1 MKNPLAKYPTAV
13 PLLLFLVSL
22 VTFKVEAQVKV
33 SKISGQEL
41 APGKNGIVYMLP
53 RTQIHVELTVKKTQ
67 QNPGPLAEFAEDY
80 LGLDNVIRKETVSY
94 SAEDARIWTTCEP
107 DPGQVYLIEK
117 EEKSSGETWISFG
130 DKSPVLTLEKFGKDN
145 GPAGFSSWDEALFKD
160 IDSKYLFRKYTDA
173 PNREVIDTVIKK
185 VSIDTLVIEQMT
197 FNRTME
203 EFTDEEK
210 AKEAVEKIKQLDQDK
225 YNLLV
230 GYQETTYS
238 RGALEFMYNKLE
250 EERLEY
256 LRLFTGV
263 TVTEKLKFEFDVFPD
278 ETKEEQEYTLAGLS
292 KVKGLATP
300 DGQNDIMISLK
311 TDQGRI
317 TQAAPAPGFASG
329 IAYRIP
335 ASAQAAL
342 YYQGKELVSKR
353 LEVLQLGSVLRLPP
367 DFRRIEFDL
376 ETGGLKSVVLE

>member
-1 MKNPLAKYPTAV
+1 MKNPLAKYLTAV
-13 PLLLFLVSL
+13 PLLLFLSL
-22 VTFKVEAQVKV
+22 ASHRIEAQVKV
-33 SKISGQEL
+33 TKITGQEL
-41 APGKNGIVYMLP
+41 APGKNGIVYTLP

-80 LGLDNVIRKETVSY
+80 LGLENVIRKETVSY

-130 DKSPVLTLEKFGKDN
+130 DKSPVLNMEKFGKDN
-145 GPAGFSSWDEALFKD
+145 GPAGFSSWDETLFKD

-197 FNRTME
+197 FNRSME

-210 AKEAVEKIKQLDQDK
+210 AKEAVEKIKLLDQDK

-238 RGALEFMYNKLE
+238 RDALEFMYSRLE

-263 TVTEKLKFEFDVFPD
+263 TVTENLKFEFDIFPD

-292 KVKGLATP
+292 MVKGLTTP

-335 ASAQAAL
+335 AWAQAVL

-367 DFRRIEFDL
+367 DFKRIEFDP
-376 ETGGLKSVVLE
+376 ETGGLKSVILE